1 MRSWAGA
8 PHRISRQNTF
18 CIIGRINL
26 TRLSL
31 GDLGRPTVTCW
42 ICLKQGRRPKLS
54 DHFDRGNLQVGP
66 PRHFVAMAMQLMMVL
81 TAEWH
86 RELVADLAS
95 QRPGLREFQMMG
107 IARRALADQAGLRCH
122 ECQMGLVSSSRR

>member
-8 PHRISRQNTF
+8 PDRISRHTF

-42 ICLKQGRRPKLS
+42 IRLKQGRRPKLS
-54 DHFDRGNLQVGP
+54 GRFDRGNLQVDP
-66 PRHFVAMAMQLMMVL
+66 PRHFVAVAMQLMMVL
-81 TAEWH
+81 AAQRH
-86 RELVADLAS
+86 GELVADLES
-95 QRPGLREFQMMG
+95 QRPGLRELQV
-107 IARRALADQAGLRCH
+107 
-122 ECQMGLVSSSRR
+122 VSITR